1 MHQSGC
7 ANYINSVMNGV
18 FWRDVPL
25 KIVLLSQS
33 PQGVKEMG
41 FAGVDDGLKMTED
54 DLADDDYFA
63 DKAFEFMV

>member
-18 FWRDVPL
+18 FWLDVPL

-33 PQGVKEMG
+33 PQGVK
-41 FAGVDDGLKMTED
+41 D
-54 DLADDDYFA
+54 
-63 DKAFEFMV
+63 MVLQG